1 MKEQAFVIGPQLK
14 YDYKNISF
22 TLKYHKELEVENR
35 AEGGIFWF
43 RLVYAF

>member
-1 MKEQAFVIGPQLK
+1 MKGQAFALDHSL